1 MGTATMLNA
10 GRNYLIPENT
20 RGRPCGLGQTAP
32 MSLGGE
38 RIALCYEILFHV
50 LGVTGIDY
58 RDGVTVD
65 GTYSWH
71 RIDLVNHSVKPLAHS
86 FQVNSMICRD

>member
-58 RDGVTVD
+58 RDGVTID
-65 GTYSWH
+65 GIS
-71 RIDLVNHSVKPLAHS
+71 IIPLIGIGHVITFLLPS
-86 FQVNSMICRD
+86 RQSRFSPQ

>member
-58 RDGVTVD
+58 RDGVTID
-65 GTYSWH
+65 GIS
-71 RIDLVNHSVKPLAHS
+71 IIPLIGIGHVVAS
-86 FQVNSMICRD
+86 LLPL